1 MILSAIIMVCAKTT
15 YKISDIEVYKRA
27 KAMGMDYP
35 DNFKVINNGG
45 ADK

>member
-1 MILSAIIMVCAKTT
+1 MILSALIMTGVKTT
-15 YKISDIEVYKRA
+15 YKMSDVEIYKRA

-45 ADK
+45 SGK

>member
-1 MILSAIIMVCAKTT
+1 MFGKNAAGSKLTDAEIYNK
-15 YKISDIEVYKRA
+15 A

-45 ADK
+45 TVK